1 MAATD
6 FGELDWN
13 VWFISSCRLYV
24 SYRFM
29 RGIEQQFLSLQKGFH
44 ELIPANL
51 LRPFDERE
59 LELLIGGICKI
70 DTVDWQNNTRLK
82 VRPAGSHPPILPH
95 PANWTLCLF
104 PALHS
109 GFASCPVVLADSRI
123 VQWRAESPP
132 PPIRHRIVQSSTPR
146 IQSAPRQF
154 NLTVLTLFPPMLPPP
169 PSSPP
174 PPPPRLYP
182 LLPIFIPRSS
192 SPAWSLTWISS
203 TRPPWNNPE
212 IPLETPWQGPHPSRL
227 SWSQS
232 RWIQWTPLA
241 IASGAICS
249 PADASARLEAP
260 EAETQIKSQ
269 SKTNGIVN
277 LLSLSPSLSL
287 FAFETG
293 STGASGPRLFTIH
306 LIDAPFENLPKAHTC
321 FNRLDLPP
329 YPSYEKM
336 CEKLTQAVEETCGFA
351 VEWSFQSSPIL
362 DYY

>member
-174 PPPPRLYP
+174 SPLSTTPNLHPPILIPGLIPDLNLFHPSPMKQSWNSPGNTLTGTSP
-182 LLPIFIPRSS
+182 LPSQLKPIPVDSMNAARHRQWRHLFPGGRF
-192 SPAWSLTWISS
+192 SS
-203 TRPPWNNPE
+203 TR
-212 IPLETPWQGPHPSRL
+212 
-227 SWSQS
+227 
-232 RWIQWTPLA
+232 
-241 IASGAICS
+241 
-249 PADASARLEAP
+249 SARSRNAN
-260 EAETQIKSQ
+260 QI
-269 SKTNGIVN
+269 
-277 LLSLSPSLSL
+277 
-287 FAFETG
+287 
-293 STGASGPRLFTIH
+293 TIK
-306 LIDAPFENLPKAHTC
+306 DK
-321 FNRLDLPP
+321 RDR
-329 YPSYEKM
+329 
-336 CEKLTQAVEETCGFA
+336 
-351 VEWSFQSSPIL
+351 
-362 DYY
+362 

>member
-169 PSSPP
+169 PLASIHYSQ
-174 PPPPRLYP
+174 
-182 LLPIFIPRSS
+182 SS
-192 SPAWSLTWISS
+192 SPD
-203 TRPPWNNPE
+203 
-212 IPLETPWQGPHPSRL
+212 PHPRPDPWPESLPPVPHETILKFPWKHLDRDL
-227 SWSQS
+227 
-232 RWIQWTPLA
+232 TPPVSVEA
-241 IASGAICS
+241 NPGGFNERRS
-249 PADASARLEAP
+249 PSPVAP
-260 EAETQIKSQ
+260 FVPRRTLQLDSKRPKPKRKSNHNQ
-269 SKTNGIVN
+269 RQTGSLIFS
-277 LLSLSPSLSL
+277 LSLPLSLSL